1 LCRGGNDADVVEVVR
16 KILWHKITPALLM
29 QVTAPVLAIQ
39 GLSVVWGCG
48 QRVMQAWCGYRPA
61 LGAIV
66 RRERNTMKVTTSA
79 VKSAIAA
86 GGIAAAGVLAAATAS
101 AAPPNIQGFGTSEQL
116 VDGPL
121 ITNYTV
127 SNLQPSNSAIPGYT
141 PKGTLYQADITA
153 RSDGGLVTPM
163 VNDFIARGP
172 NGQNYRVIDKVQ
184 APGSLNPAP
193 IPQGSESTGTLY
205 FDVTGAPPNGVVYN
219 DGMQDILIWTS
230 NMPGASAPGAPNAS
244 PAPGT
249 LPGPAP
255 HT

>member
-1 LCRGGNDADVVEVVR
+1 MPIKCGLAPTLGNRLNDTE
-16 KILWHKITPALLM
+16 KMKE
-29 QVTAPVLAIQ
+29 
-39 GLSVVWGCG
+39 LSVKFTTTTVKT
-48 QRVMQAWCGYRPA
+48 AI
-61 LGAIV
+61 GA
-66 RRERNTMKVTTSA
+66 S
-79 VKSAIAA
+79 
-86 GGIAAAGVLAAATAS
+86 GIAAVSVFAASTAS
-101 AAPPNIQGFGTSEQL
+101 AAAPTIQGFGTSESL
-116 VDGPL
+116 IDGPMV
-121 ITNYTV
+121 TAYTV
-127 SNLQPSNSAIPGYT
+127 SNLQPSSISIPGYT

-184 APGSLNPAP
+184 VPGSLNPAP

-230 NMPGASAPGAPNAS
+230 NVPGASAPGAPNSS
-244 PAPGT
+244 PVPGAP
-249 LPGPAP
+249 PSPSA